1 MKTIDEAL
9 AAHLA
14 GRITTLCACWLVM
27 RSDGVT
33 LGFTDHDRELTVQGV
48 VCHPANGLERSAVT
62 DGAGLAVG
70 GGEVSGSLTSEGL
83 SDAELEAGLWDGAE
97 VKAYLVN
104 WADPSQVLLER
115 RATIGEVTR
124 AGLVFRAELRG
135 LSQALEARRGRVF
148 SGQCDADLGDTRCGI
163 NLTSAVYQGSGT
175 VMLAHDARRIRVSG
189 LDSYESAWFDGGRLV
204 VTDGDLAG
212 FACEVA
218 RHDLT
223 SDGAEL
229 VLWLAA
235 PKLPAAGTSI
245 RITAGCDKRFATCGE
260 KFANSLNFQGFP
272 HMPGVDFVLSY
283 PNRNSGENDGGAI
296 VS

>member
-14 GRITTLCACWLVM
+14 GRITTLCACWLVT
-27 RSDGVT
+27 RNDGIT
-33 LGFTDHDRELTVQGV
+33 LGFTDHDRALTVQGV
-48 VCHPANGLERSAVT
+48 TCNPANGLERSAVT
-62 DGAGLAVG
+62 EGAGLAVG

-83 SDAELEAGLWDGAE
+83 SDAELEAGLWDGAQ
-97 VKAYLVN
+97 VRAYLVN

-135 LSQALEARRGRVF
+135 LSHALEARRGRVF
-148 SGQCDADLGDTRCGI
+148 SGQCDADLGDARCGVD
-163 NLTSAVYQGSGT
+163 LTSSTYRGTGT
-175 VMLAHDARRIRVSG
+175 VALSRDTRRLVIEG
-189 LDSYESAWFDGGRLV
+189 LEAYESGWFDGGRLV
-204 VTDGDLAG
+204 VTSGALSG

-218 RHDLT
+218 RHDRT
-223 SDGAEL
+223 DEGAEL

-235 PKLPAAGTSI
+235 PQMLASGSGITV
-245 RITAGCDKRFATCGE
+245 TAGCDKRFASCQE
-260 KFANSLNFQGFP
+260 KFANALNFQGFP
-272 HMPGVDFVLSY
+272 HMPGADFVLSY

>member
-14 GRITTLCACWLVM
+14 GRITTLCACWLVT

-33 LGFTDHDRELTVQGV
+33 LGFTDHDRTLTVQGV
-48 VCHPANGLERSAVT
+48 MCHPANGLERSAVT
-62 DGAGLAVG
+62 EGPGLAVG

-97 VKAYLVN
+97 VRAYLVN

-124 AGLVFRAELRG
+124 AGLAFRAELRG

-148 SGQCDADLGDTRCGI
+148 SGQCDADLGDARCGVD
-163 NLTSAVYQGSGT
+163 LASVSFRGTGT
-175 VMLAHDARRIRVSG
+175 VLLSHDARRLRVSG
-189 LDSYESAWFDGGRLV
+189 LHSYAGGWFDGGRLA
-204 VTDGDLAG
+204 VTNGALAG

-218 RHDLT
+218 RHDRT
-223 SDGAEL
+223 DEGAEL

-235 PKLPAAGTSI
+235 PQMLAPGTGI
-245 RITAGCDKRFATCGE
+245 TVTAGCDKRFATCQA
-260 KFANSLNFQGFP
+260 KFVNALNFQGFP
-272 HMPGVDFVLSY
+272 HMPGTDFVLSY